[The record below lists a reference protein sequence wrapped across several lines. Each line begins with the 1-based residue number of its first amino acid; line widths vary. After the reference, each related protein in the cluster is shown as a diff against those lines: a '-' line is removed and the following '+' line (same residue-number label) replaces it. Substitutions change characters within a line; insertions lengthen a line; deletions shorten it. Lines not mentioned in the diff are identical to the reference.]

1 MLVYFREK
9 GEIPMKA
16 YRQYVTVEDPQ
27 KIVLENT
34 PFQPG
39 DRLEVLLISQEES
52 DASIADRMEALFKQL
67 QSLPQAQHLTDE
79 EIIAEI
85 TAYRN
90 EHQSRY

>member
-1 MLVYFREK
+1 
-9 GEIPMKA
+9 MKA

-27 KIVLENT
+27 KIILENT

-52 DASIADRMEALFKQL
+52 DASIVERMEALFRQF

-85 TAYRN
+85 AAYRN
-90 EHQSRY
+90 EN